1 MPLCNHVCGLKIF
14 SPSVSTGARGRR
26 RQHRGELTG
35 PGGTLNGVSSPHS
48 AFSKVAGKSF
58 SVFNRFGPN
67 LAHLLGGPRRGPPT
81 NFEENPTT
89 LSGLQ
94 RLKAKMTRK
103 HLADGDQI
111 YKIFVSM
118 HYTCFMNIWRQSDEK
133 FRSYEEL
140 CGQLT
145 GISCILMLNPMT
157 VCFSDIGKVRQR
169 MWIKVS
175 WIVHSNATNPLT
187 SNLQPV
193 QVCLRNYCHISKM
206 AVRPYNMIQKAGR
219 SGTW

>member
-1 MPLCNHVCGLKIF
+1 MRLTIVYVCCKFHKKRFYSKKSYGSVMPLCNHVCGLEIF

-67 LAHLLGGPRRGPPT
+67 LVHLLGGPRRGPPT

-118 HYTCFMNIWRQSDEK
+118 HYTCFMKIWRQSDENWEAMK
-133 FRSYEEL
+133 NY
-140 CGQLT
+140 
-145 GISCILMLNPMT
+145 
-157 VCFSDIGKVRQR
+157 V
-169 MWIKVS
+169 VS
-175 WIVHSNATNPLT
+175 WRAF
-187 SNLQPV
+187 PV
-193 QVCLRNYCHISKM
+193 Y
-206 AVRPYNMIQKAGR
+206 
-219 SGTW
+219 